1 MRRLFAA
8 TVVAVATAIA
18 ALPALPTSAA
28 TDEAP
33 VARPFVADQS
43 ALRALTVAARV
54 LDGQAAAGDPDATI
68 ALRDLRLALPRLTG
82 LDRQRAQAL
91 LARPT
96 DGNRDRFNDGYTT
109 KSTKKKCSKYVC
121 VHWVTKTVDKP
132 PSGWAGTTLT
142 QMNRVWKKE
151 IGGLGYRKPLGDG
164 SKGGNAKLDIYL
176 KDVGSKFLYGYCAA
190 EKKQY
195 KYTYSGYCVLDDD
208 FDPGQ
213 FGGAPAINSLKVTAA
228 HEFFHAVQYA
238 YDAAEDPWFME
249 STATWMEERYAD
261 SVNDNRQYFSA
272 GQIDD
277 STESLDTWING
288 GGSQYA
294 NWIVW
299 EYLTQRKGNSLVKNV
314 WKQAATYRGAPDK
327 YSIRALADVLK
338 NKGGFKSTFAAY
350 SAGLTDPG
358 SFWDEG
364 AEWGVSAPIGATHN
378 LSTTTTS
385 GSATVGINHLA
396 SRTARFVPTSSLTG
410 STWKLKVK
418 VDGPGR
424 VSSPVAYVLV
434 HKKDGSL
441 SKAAIPLNKDGVGT
455 KTVSFDFT
463 TVANVTVAMGNAS
476 TRYRCWVSSAT
487 YSCYG
492 IPKDESKPFKY
503 TGTAIQQ

>member
-8 TVVAVATAIA
+8 TVLAVATATA

-28 TDEAP
+28 PDDGAA
-33 VARPFVADQS
+33 ARPFAADQA

-54 LDGQAAAGDPDATI
+54 MEGKAVAGDPDATI

-82 LDRQRAQAL
+82 LDRQRAQSL

-96 DGNRDRFNDGYTT
+96 DGNADRFGDGYTT
-109 KSTKKKCSKYVC
+109 KATKKKCSKYVC
-121 VHWVTKTVDKP
+121 LHWVTKTVDKP
-132 PSGWAGTTLT
+132 PAGWPDTTLD
-142 QMNRVWKKE
+142 QMNKVWKKE

-164 SKGGNAKLDIYL
+164 SKGGNSKLDIYL

-190 EKKQY
+190 EQKKY
-195 KYTYSGYCVLDDD
+195 KYTYAGYCVLDDD
-208 FDPGQ
+208 FDPDQ

-261 SVNDNRQYFSA
+261 GVNDNRQYFSA

-294 NWIVW
+294 NWIFW
-299 EYLTQRKGNSLVKNV
+299 EYLTERKGNGLVKSV
-314 WKQAATYRGAPDK
+314 WKQAATYKGAPDK
-327 YSIRALADVLK
+327 YSIRATSDVLK
-338 NKGGFKSTFAAY
+338 TKGGFKGTFAAY
-350 SAGLTDPG
+350 SAALTDP
-358 SFWDEG
+358 SRSWDEG
-364 AEWGVSAPIGATHN
+364 DQWGVSAPIGATHN

-385 GSATVGINHLA
+385 GTATVGINHLA
-396 SRTARFVPTSSLTG
+396 SRTARFVPNASLTG
-410 STWKLKVK
+410 STWKLQIKI
-418 VDGPGR
+418 DGPGKD
-424 VSSPVAYVLV
+424 SSPVAYVLV
-434 HKKDGSL
+434 HKKDGTIARS
-441 SKAAIPLNKDGVGT
+441 AITLDKDGKGT
-455 KTVSFDFT
+455 KTVGFDFAA
-463 TVANVTVAMGNAS
+463 VSNVTVTMGNAS

-487 YSCYG
+487 YSCFG

-503 TGTAIQQ
+503 TGTAIQP